1 MGLYEEIKDR
11 WSLDRY
17 KVRLVTKGYTQQPGI
32 NFVDT
37 YSPVEKFTSI
47 QILMTIIARMDFEL
61 HQLDVKPTFLNGE
74 LKENIYTSQPKDFL
88 VKGHEDKVY
97 KLKKSLC
104 GLKQSFS

>member
-1 MGLYEEIKDR
+1 MKKLKTNG
-11 WSLDRY
+11 SLDRY
-17 KVRLVTKGYTQQPGI
+17 KVRLVTKGYTQQPGL
-32 NFVDT
+32 NFVNT

-74 LKENIYTSQPKDFL
+74 LKEDIYTSQPKDFL

>member
-1 MGLYEEIKDR
+1 MKKLKTDG
-11 WSLDRY
+11 SLDRY

-74 LKENIYTSQPKDFL
+74 LKEDIYTSQPKDFL

-97 KLKKSLC
+97 KLKKPLC